1 MMRSWDLVLQHHW
14 HWITVYRRCQPRQS
28 TVIKHADIEVNRE
41 KHSVPHTLS
50 VAHSRKI
57 QTDHSF
63 QNATK
68 SNSTLLLVQQS
79 APLRQLI
86 KNEKKKNILHT
97 PCPTFQISS
106 SAEKNAWPV
115 TLGTK
120 NRLTVETL
128 KLHFPDIF
136 FFLPHSLF
144 LPLVECGKQ
153 CRGKQASEIYW
164 PYSKSSVF
172 LFLYLIKIHQ
182 NVWRESFFILS
193 IDQL

>member
-1 MMRSWDLVLQHHW
+1 MVLQHHW

-86 KNEKKKNILHT
+86 KNEKKRNILHT

-136 FFLPHSLF
+136 FFSPILCFYLW
-144 LPLVECGKQ
+144 LNVESNAEAN
-153 CRGKQASEIYW
+153 R
-164 PYSKSSVF
+164 
-172 LFLYLIKIHQ
+172 HQ
-182 NVWRESFFILS
+182 RS
-193 IDQL
+193 IDPIQKVQCFISLPN